1 MEKIDQRTR
10 IGSINMAGEKKR
22 SHCFFKKD
30 EEGNIRPQHLALRWG
45 MGGRYGLLQ
54 RKHWAEGYGS
64 LRRKSEANPSLRL
77 ALLLLSDGT
86 WMTKDRQ
93 EKVR

>member
-45 MGGRYGLLQ
+45 MGRKIWTSAEKTSGRGIWVP
-54 RKHWAEGYGS
+54 KE
-64 LRRKSEANPSLRL
+64 E
-77 ALLLLSDGT
+77 
-86 WMTKDRQ
+86 
-93 EKVR
+93 E